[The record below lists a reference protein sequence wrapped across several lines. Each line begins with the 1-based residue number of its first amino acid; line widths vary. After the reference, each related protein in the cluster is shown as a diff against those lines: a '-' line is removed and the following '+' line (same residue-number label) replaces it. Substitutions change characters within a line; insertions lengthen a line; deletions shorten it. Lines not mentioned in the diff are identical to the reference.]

1 MQFRSLRF
9 CWKAESRIGYLNQ
22 DGKRPHYN
30 QILAWLTNEF
40 ERRPLEECD
49 FRHLLQELQEQ
60 LNSTEEE
67 LLRHGFRRA
76 YRQLVEGV

>member
-1 MQFRSLRF
+1 MGSLNR
-9 CWKAESRIGYLNQ
+9 
-22 DGKRPHYN
+22 DGKRPDYT

-49 FRHLLQELQEQ
+49 FHRLLQELQEQ
-60 LNSTEEE
+60 LESSEEE

>member
-1 MQFRSLRF
+1 MKR
-9 CWKAESRIGYLNQ
+9 
-22 DGKRPHYN
+22 DGKRPHYD

-40 ERRPLEECD
+40 ECRPLEKCD
-49 FRHLLQELQEQ
+49 FRYLLKELQEQ

>member
-1 MQFRSLRF
+1 M
-9 CWKAESRIGYLNQ
+9 GYLKR
-22 DGKRPHYN
+22 DDKRPHYD

-40 ERRPLEECD
+40 ECRPLEKCD
-49 FRHLLQELQEQ
+49 SRHLLQELQEQ

-67 LLRHGFRRA
+67 LLHHGFRRA